1 MCVQHMT
8 AETKGLHNKWKTALY
23 LFAAVSFMHGFH
35 HLISFYNDALHI
47 AAGFQITS
55 ILSLLVTV
63 YYVATNRGFV
73 VCGFLAALHIFAW
86 LGFHKYV
93 PRDQHTDDVFPLCS
107 VLFFLCWLST
117 RLMSQGGNENIVTQL
132 RKEIVRASI

>member
-1 MCVQHMT
+1 MG
-8 AETKGLHNKWKTALY
+8 EDGALFVRY
-23 LFAAVSFMHGFH
+23 SEFSARVSPPHVILQQRATYCRGVSD
-35 HLISFYNDALHI
+35 HLNFVTPCD
-47 AAGFQITS
+47 
-55 ILSLLVTV
+55 SLLRGQ
-63 YYVATNRGFV
+63 NRGFV
-73 VCGFLAALHIFAW
+73 VSGFLAALHIFAW

-132 RKEIVRASI
+132 RKEIGRASI